1 MYSSHSMSHRVHETQ
16 PHASP
21 PFITKRNFRHS
32 CVSSKVPTIFHP
44 TPKGITA
51 IRGGNLI
58 FFFAC
63 KTSLLARCIRA
74 WRGERSVFCM
84 YTGRISWLLC
94 VRLHP
99 DPPFPVGL
107 ELANLDKTRES
118 KESGKDLLA
127 TRTRSHR
134 NSLLPLVYHA
144 FLKLEYLQIP
154 LQDIAYTGRE
164 VFLEKIE

>member
-84 YTGRISWLLC
+84 LCTRGEFRGCCAYGCIRIPHFLWDSSWPISIKRGRAKN
-94 VRLHP
+94 R
-99 DPPFPVGL
+99 
-107 ELANLDKTRES
+107 
-118 KESGKDLLA
+118 
-127 TRTRSHR
+127 
-134 NSLLPLVYHA
+134 
-144 FLKLEYLQIP
+144 
-154 LQDIAYTGRE
+154 
-164 VFLEKIE
+164 EKISSPPGRGATEIPSSPTSTTLF